1 MADDIITNW
10 PRRITIPNLSARARV
25 TLCIAIVTPL
35 LLIGMLHRGAPPG
48 RGLAG
53 CTFLSTT
60 RHVTAADFPR
70 IRARFARS
78 HWRDLRLAGTAYADL
93 LTQLRTSRGTDG
105 YEAVW
110 FYQRLT
116 AACARHGRALTQAP
130 DNRRPE
136 HRRLADSSFIVYRR

>member
-1 MADDIITNW
+1 MSDDIITHW
-10 PRRITIPNLSARARV
+10 PRTITITNLSARAR
-25 TLCIAIVTPL
+25 LAFCIAIVTPL
-35 LLIGMLHRGAPPG
+35 LLIGVLHRDAPPD

-53 CTFLSTT
+53 CTLLSAT
-60 RHVTAADFPR
+60 RHVTAADFPK

-110 FYQRLT
+110 FYQRLSS
-116 AACARHGRALTQAP
+116 ACARHGRALSHGA
-130 DNRRPE
+130 
-136 HRRLADSSFIVYRR
+136 